1 MTQTTAILD
10 AFVAQLKNTFGQKLA
25 VELFPEAPSGYRLN
39 HPRGAILVAFGN
51 SKFGEPEALDAVFQQ
66 RNMTIPLTLVFRQL
80 NGRDGVISYLDAIR
94 DCLTGWYPPHCD
106 NACRPVDE
114 VFIGQVAGLWQ
125 YTQRFATR
133 ATQLQQ
139 TGFSG

>member
-1 MTQTTAILD
+1 MSQTTTILD
-10 AFVAQLKNTFGQKLA
+10 AFVAQLKNTFGQQLS
-25 VELFPEAPSGYRLN
+25 VELFPEKPSGYRLN

-80 NGRDGVISYLDAIR
+80 NGRDGVITYLDAIR

-125 YTQRFATR
+125 YTQRFAIR

-139 TGFSG
+139 AGFGG